1 MRLFTQ
7 ILGLFD
13 ARGRRRML
21 GLLFLIL
28 GGAVLEAVGIGLIMP
43 FIGLISDPAYLD
55 TQETLKALYLASGL
69 TTPVQFYIACALGL
83 LLLFLVKNAY
93 LALTTV
99 VQYRFIYAEMVTLSQ
114 RLFEAY
120 LRGSYAFH
128 IQHNSALL
136 IRNIGNEVPMCFA
149 NVLTPGF
156 ILVTEGVVVLAIVAV
171 LLWVSPGPTI
181 LAVLFFG
188 GVTGLFY
195 RIVRRNVRRYGVIQ
209 QTHNGER
216 IKWINQG
223 LGGIKEIKVLGREGY
238 FINAFSHHDTAFA
251 EASRYAMILNQMP
264 RLFIETIAVAAMFL
278 AVVVVLGA
286 GGDAQR
292 LLPTIALFAMA
303 SFRLL
308 PSISRIISSVARI
321 AHYLPAVD
329 VVCRDAMLVRPS
341 PSDVSSP
348 QAENGLIFRECINL
362 SDIGYTYQGAERP
375 SLRGISLSIP
385 RGSSVALVGPSGS
398 GKTTLA
404 DVLLGLLTPDQ
415 GQVLVDGQ
423 DIQENL
429 MAWQRHLGYIP
440 QSIYLTDD
448 SVRHNVAF
456 GVPDIDIDDQA
467 VWAALRLA
475 HLDDH
480 VHSLP
485 QGLDTIVGERGV
497 KFSGGQRQRIGI
509 ARALYHDPE
518 VLVLDEATSA
528 LDADT
533 ERSITEAIDQLAG
546 AKTLIIIA
554 HRQSTIEKCGIRFEL
569 RDGKLVA

>member
-1 MRLFTQ
+1 MKLFAH

-13 ARGRRRML
+13 ARGQRRMF

-28 GGAVLEAVGIGLIMP
+28 GGAALEAAGIGLIMP
-43 FIGLISDPAYLD
+43 FIALISDPAYLD
-55 TQETLKALYLASGL
+55 TQETLKGLYQASGL
-69 TTPVQFYIACALGL
+69 ATPVQFYIACAFG
-83 LLLFLVKNAY
+83 LLFLFLAKSVY
-93 LALTTV
+93 LAVTTV
-99 VQYRFIYAEMVTLSQ
+99 LQYRFVYAEMIRLSQ
-114 RLFEAY
+114 RLFGAY
-120 LRGSYAFH
+120 LRGSYTFH

-136 IRNIGNEVPMCFA
+136 IRNIGNEVPMFFN
-149 NVLTPGF
+149 NVLIPGF

-195 RIVRRNVRRYGVIQ
+195 RVVRANVRRYGVVQ

-223 LGGIKEIKVLGREGY
+223 LGGIKEIKVLGREKY
-238 FINAFSHHDTAFA
+238 FIDAFSHHTTAFA

-264 RLFIETIAVAAMFL
+264 RLFIETIVVASLLLGVAAVL
-278 AVVVVLGA
+278 AT
-286 GGDAQR
+286 GGNAQR

-303 SFRLL
+303 SVRLL

-321 AHYLPAVD
+321 AYYRPAVD
-329 VVCRDAMLVRPS
+329 VINRDLALPLS
-341 PSDVSSP
+341 SDAKSVEV
-348 QAENGLIFRECINL
+348 ENGLTFSERIEL
-362 SDIGYTYQGAERP
+362 LDIGYTYPGAERP
-375 SLRGISLSIP
+375 SLRGVTLSIP
-385 RGSSVALVGPSGS
+385 KGASVALMGPSGA

-404 DVLLGLLTPDQ
+404 DILLGLLTPDQ
-415 GQVLVDGQ
+415 GQVLIDGR
-423 DIQENL
+423 DIRDSL
-429 MAWQRHLGYIP
+429 SAWQRHLGYIP
-440 QSIYLTDD
+440 QTIYLTDD

-456 GVPDIDIDDQA
+456 GVPDADIDDQA
-467 VWAALRLA
+467 VWVALRLA

-480 VHSLP
+480 VRSLP
-485 QGLDTIVGERGV
+485 QGLDTVVGERGV

-554 HRQSTIEKCGIRFEL
+554 HRPSTVEKCGIRFEL
-569 RDGKLVA
+569 RDGKLFA